1 MKTINKKELHDLFV
15 SYDEWFNKDSDEI
28 DFDILWR
35 NTYSMARSMEENI
48 DDRLSGNLYNIIYSS
63 KYLNENVTFEQI
75 VKCLEAIGFEV
86 K

>member
-1 MKTINKKELHDLFV
+1 MKTINKKELHNLFV
-15 SYDEWFNKDSDEI
+15 SYDEWFQKEESEFNNAQWE
-28 DFDILWR
+28 L
-35 NTYSMARSMEENI
+35 TYSMANSIEEKN
-48 DDRLSGNLYNIIYSS
+48 DKKLFGNLYNIIYSS